1 MNLTGEFRSRPRRND
16 AFTLIEVIAAMA
28 IILLLVGGIYS
39 IANGA
44 LLLSR
49 NSAEARLADL
59 RVSNLLELWRRQ
71 FENLP
76 AKARL
81 STEPGEQGA
90 WLKLDGTTGQLAWTT
105 ALADADAMTFGISSG
120 RQLVLEQWRK
130 SQRLATVVLLP
141 EIEACRW
148 DFFDPVEGKWIEG
161 GWPHTARRP
170 QLAAVTFQL
179 SRDPGPQRH
188 VFRIAPAAPVEGRL
202 L

>member
-1 MNLTGEFRSRPRRND
+1 MMNLGKPPCNSR

-28 IILLLVGGIYS
+28 IIMLLVGGIYS

-44 LLLSR
+44 LQLSR

-59 RVSNLLELWRRQ
+59 RVSNLIELWRRQ

-76 AKARL
+76 NQARL
-81 STEPGEQGA
+81 STEPGTQSA
-90 WLKLDGTTGQLAWTT
+90 WLKLDGTTGQLAWNP
-105 ALADADAMTFGISSG
+105 ALTDADAMTFGIDDQQ
-120 RQLVLEQWRK
+120 RLVLVQWRK

-141 EIEACRW
+141 EIENLRW
-148 DFFDPVEGKWIEG
+148 DFYDATESRWLLGE
-161 GWPHTARRP
+161 WPHSGRRP

-179 SRDPGPQRH
+179 GRDPGPQRH
-188 VFRIAPAAPVEGRL
+188 VFHVAPANLNHGRPL

>member
-1 MNLTGEFRSRPRRND
+1 MTAKFHHSR

-28 IILLLVGGIYS
+28 MIMLLVGGIYS

-44 LLLSR
+44 LQLSR

-59 RVSNLLELWRRQ
+59 RVCNLIELWRRQ

-76 AKARL
+76 NQARL
-81 STEPGEQGA
+81 STEPGEDSA
-90 WLKLDGTTGQLAWTT
+90 WLKLDGTTGRLAWNP
-105 ALADADAMTFGISSG
+105 ALADADAMTFGIDDQQ
-120 RQLVLEQWRK
+120 QLVLEQWRK

-141 EIEACRW
+141 EVEACRW
-148 DFFDPVEGKWIEG
+148 DFYDAIEARWLQG
-161 GWPHTARRP
+161 EWPHGGRRP

-179 SRDPGPQRH
+179 RRDPGPQRH
-188 VFRIAPAAPVEGRL
+188 VFRVAPTNQNRGGPL